1 LQKEQQTLLLLY
13 NCSHVLCVILPR
25 QRRASSVRIS
35 LVIVNEEEEQQQ
47 QTVVVVSL
55 FVVVVN
61 DDAQKRSPIAP
72 SLRKEKCIIYSEGT
86 RSRTT
91 IAAQTTRTSFFFVA
105 SSALSQGVLSR
116 GDCLECNK
124 SPKNKLT
131 KKTFCSFP
139 NNQKQAR
146 GEHSQNRAIA
156 DDTPV
161 LGLSSNNKDSTSSSS
176 SEERERL
183 VAEILENVDDGG
195 ARFRERE

>member
-47 QTVVVVSL
+47 TVVVVSL
-55 FVVVVN
+55 FVVVVI

-116 GDCLECNK
+116 GDCLECNNHLK
-124 SPKNKLT
+124 INSQKKRFVPFQTTKNRREVNTRK
-131 KKTFCSFP
+131 
-139 NNQKQAR
+139 
-146 GEHSQNRAIA
+146 I
-156 DDTPV
+156 
-161 LGLSSNNKDSTSSSS
+161 
-176 SEERERL
+176 ERL
-183 VAEILENVDDGG
+183 RMTRLY
-195 ARFRERE
+195 

>member
-1 LQKEQQTLLLLY
+1 MLLADPQKVNSTPLFAQKSLHFHARDTRTPNLQKEQQTLLLLY

-47 QTVVVVSL
+47 TVVVVSL
-55 FVVVVN
+55 FVVVVI

-72 SLRKEKCIIYSEGT
+72 SLRKEKYIIYSEGT

-116 GDCLECNK
+116 GDFASSATNHLKINSQK
-124 SPKNKLT
+124 KRFVPSQTTKNRREVNTRK
-131 KKTFCSFP
+131 
-139 NNQKQAR
+139 
-146 GEHSQNRAIA
+146 I
-156 DDTPV
+156 
-161 LGLSSNNKDSTSSSS
+161 
-176 SEERERL
+176 ERL
-183 VAEILENVDDGG
+183 RMTRLY
-195 ARFRERE
+195 

>member
-1 LQKEQQTLLLLY
+1 L
-13 NCSHVLCVILPR
+13 S
-25 QRRASSVRIS
+25 RA
-35 LVIVNEEEEQQQ
+35 
-47 QTVVVVSL
+47 
-55 FVVVVN
+55 
-61 DDAQKRSPIAP
+61 
-72 SLRKEKCIIYSEGT
+72 
-86 RSRTT
+86 RSRK
-91 IAAQTTRTSFFFVA
+91 AF
-105 SSALSQGVLSR
+105 SR
-116 GDCLECNK
+116 GEICNK

-161 LGLSSNNKDSTSSSS
+161 LGLSSNNKDSTFSSS